1 MARFKAKL
9 EPARGGGHVVVVPT
23 DVVEDAGL
31 KHMMRVQGTFA
42 GTPYRSSLMSS
53 QGALYLGVH
62 KATIET
68 SGTKLG
74 ATVDITLDADAA
86 PRPTDV
92 VPPDLQRALKASKR
106 AHAAWQT
113 LAPSH
118 RREHIKHV
126 TEAKKPETRER
137 RIATTVETLEKSA
150 SGKPAK
156 APPRGRAAPSR
167 STRAR

>member
-31 KHMMRVQGTFA
+31 RHMMRVKGTFA
-42 GTPYRSSLMSS
+42 GAAYRSSLMGS

-62 KATIET
+62 KATVEA

-74 ATVDITLDADAA
+74 STVDITLEADTEA
-86 PRPTDV
+86 RPTDV

-106 AHAAWQT
+106 ASAAWQT

-126 TEAKKPETRER
+126 TEAKKPETRQR
-137 RIATTVETLEKSA
+137 RIETTVETLEKTA
-150 SGKPAK
+150 TAKPAK